1 MKLLNTVKQ
10 MKLSHIPKA
19 AYIHIPFCRRRCYY
33 CDFPVSVLGNKID
46 IKKSSSISEYVEVLC
61 REITATPSQNSLLET
76 VFFGG
81 GTPSLLSP
89 FYLEKILI
97 TLDKH
102 LGIIP
107 DAEISLEVDPGTF
120 SLKQLQDYQ
129 ILGFNRISLACQ
141 GFQDNLLEISGRTHR
156 VEDIFRAVDWINK
169 ANFKNFSLDLISGL
183 PHQTLEDWQISLET
197 AIRINPSHLSCYD
210 LVLEPVTVFKK
221 RYQAG
226 KSPLPTDETT
236 ATMYRL
242 GQQLLTEAGYQ
253 HYEISNYAKL
263 GYQCRH
269 NRVYWENKPYYG
281 FGMGAASYTNQ
292 QRFTRP
298 RTRKYYYSWVNQLS
312 QSDGF
317 IDCPKLSNIDILLES
332 LMLKLRLSEGINL
345 SLVKAYFGQE
355 TTNRIVSCLYTYY
368 QQNLIN
374 LIDEDKKKIVLE
386 DIKAIPENTNLKL
399 TDPEGFL
406 FSNSILATLFYNLQD
421 SLN

>member
-1 MKLLNTVKQ
+1 MKLNNLPQ
-10 MKLSHIPKA
+10 A
-19 AYIHIPFCRRRCYY
+19 AI
-33 CDFPVSVLGNKID
+33 SVLGNKID
-46 IKKSSSISEYVEVLC
+46 IEKSSAISEYVEVLC
-61 REITATPSQNSLLET
+61 REITATPSQNSLLKT

-89 FYLEKILI
+89 FYLEKILL

-102 LGIIP
+102 LGIISN
-107 DAEISLEVDPGTF
+107 AEISLEIDPGTF
-120 SLKQLQDYQ
+120 SLKQLQNYQ
-129 ILGFNRISLACQ
+129 IVGVNRISLGCQ

-156 VEDIFRAVDWINK
+156 IDDILRSVDWINQV
-169 ANFKNFSLDLISGL
+169 NFKNFSLDLISGL
-183 PHQTLEDWQISLET
+183 PHQTLEDWRISLET
-197 AIRINPSHLSCYD
+197 AIKIDPYHLSCYD
-210 LVLEPVTVFKK
+210 LVLEPVTVFGK
-221 RYQAG
+221 RYQPG

-312 QSDGF
+312 QLGGF
-317 IDCPKLSNIDILLES
+317 IDCPKLSNRDILLES

-345 SLVKAYFGQE
+345 SLIKADFGE
-355 TTNRIVSCLYTYY
+355 EITNKIVACLSPYY
-368 QQNLIN
+368 QQNLIS
-374 LIDEDKKKIVLE
+374 LIDDQDNKIVLNN
-386 DIKAIPENTNLKL
+386 IKTVPENTKLKL

-406 FSNSILATLFYNLQD
+406 FSNTILATLFFNLKD
-421 SLN
+421 SLD

>member
-1 MKLLNTVKQ
+1 
-10 MKLSHIPKA
+10 MKLSNLPKA
-19 AYIHIPFCRRRCYY
+19 AYIHIPFCRCRCYY
-33 CDFPVSVLGNKID
+33 CDFPISVLGNKID
-46 IKKSSSISEYVEVLC
+46 IEKSSSISEYVEVLC

-89 FYLEKILI
+89 FYLEKILL

-102 LGIIP
+102 LGIISNV
-107 DAEISLEVDPGTF
+107 EISLEIDPGTF
-120 SLKQLQDYQ
+120 SLKQLQNYQ
-129 ILGFNRISLACQ
+129 IVGVNRISLGCQ

-156 VEDIFRAVDWINK
+156 IDDIFRAVDWINQV
-169 ANFKNFSLDLISGL
+169 NFKNFSLDLISGL
-183 PHQTLEDWQISLET
+183 PHQTLEDWRISLET
-197 AIRINPSHLSCYD
+197 AIKIDPYHLSCYD
-210 LVLEPVTVFKK
+210 LVLEPVTVFGK
-221 RYQAG
+221 RYQPG

-312 QSDGF
+312 QSGGF
-317 IDCPKLSNIDILLES
+317 IDCPKLSNRDILLES

-345 SLVKAYFGQE
+345 SLIKADFGE
-355 TTNRIVSCLYTYY
+355 EITNRIVACLSPYY
-368 QQNLIN
+368 QQNLIS
-374 LIDEDKKKIVLE
+374 LIDDQDNKIVLNN
-386 DIKAIPENTNLKL
+386 IKTVPENTKLKL

-406 FSNSILATLFYNLQD
+406 FSNTILATLFFNLKD
-421 SLN
+421 SLD